1 MSRKKAKG
9 VTRNEIL
16 DRAWDLIS
24 ERGADISMS
33 QIAAESGV
41 SRQSVYLHFKTR
53 GGLLL
58 ALVQR
63 ADERFEVKEDF
74 FSALEIE
81 DPFKRLDECLKVW
94 FEFAEK
100 IHPVATDLIR
110 LRTTDVDADAAWIDR
125 MTDLRTWERQLVQS
139 LAGDGALS
147 DGWQVDDA
155 VDYLWAGTS
164 IQIWDVLHCDRS
176 WSASKISKI
185 LRKSVAKT
193 LLKECPGSI

>member
-1 MSRKKAKG
+1 MSRKKARG

-24 ERGADISMS
+24 EKGADISMS
-33 QIAAESGV
+33 QIAAESRV

-63 ADERFEVKEDF
+63 ADERFEVKEGF

-81 DPFKRLDECLKVW
+81 DPAQRLDECLKVW
-94 FEFAEK
+94 FEFAVK

-110 LRTTDVDADAAWIDR
+110 LRKTDDDANTAWTDR
-125 MTDLRTWERQLVQS
+125 MADLRTWERQLVQS
-139 LAGDGALS
+139 LADDGALS
-147 DGWQVDDA
+147 DDWQVDDA
-155 VDYLWAGTS
+155 ADFLWASTS
-164 IQIWDVLHCDRS
+164 IQIWNILYNDQS
-176 WSASKISKI
+176 WNAAKISGI
-185 LRKSVAKT
+185 LRRSVAKT
-193 LLKECPGSI
+193 LLH

>member
-1 MSRKKAKG
+1 MSRKKARG

-24 ERGADISMS
+24 EKGADISMS
-33 QIAAESGV
+33 QIAAESRV

-63 ADERFEVKEDF
+63 ADERFEVKEGF

-81 DPFKRLDECLKVW
+81 DPAQRLDECLKVW
-94 FEFAEK
+94 FEFAVI

-110 LRTTDVDADAAWIDR
+110 LRKTDEDANTAWTDR
-125 MTDLRTWERQLVQS
+125 MADLRTWERQLVQS
-139 LAGDGALS
+139 LADDGALS
-147 DGWQVDDA
+147 DDWQVDDA
-155 VDYLWAGTS
+155 ADFLWSSTS
-164 IQIWDVLHCDRS
+164 IQIWDILYNDRS
-176 WSASKISKI
+176 WNAAKISGI
-185 LRKSVAKT
+185 LRRSVAKT
-193 LLKECPGSI
+193 LLH

>member
-1 MSRKKAKG
+1 MSRKKARG

-24 ERGADISMS
+24 EKGADISMS
-33 QIAAESGV
+33 QIAAESRV

-63 ADERFEVKEDF
+63 ADERFEVKEGF

-81 DPFKRLDECLKVW
+81 DPAQRLDECLKVW
-94 FEFAEK
+94 FEFAVK

-110 LRTTDVDADAAWIDR
+110 LRKTDDDANTAWTDR
-125 MTDLRTWERQLVQS
+125 MADLRTWERQLVQS
-139 LAGDGALS
+139 LADDVALS
-147 DGWQVDDA
+147 DDWQVDDA
-155 VDYLWAGTS
+155 ADFLWASTS
-164 IQIWDVLHCDRS
+164 IQIWDILYNDRS
-176 WSASKISKI
+176 WNAAKISGI
-185 LRKSVAKT
+185 LRRSVAKT
-193 LLKECPGSI
+193 LLH

>member
-1 MSRKKAKG
+1 MSRKKARG

-24 ERGADISMS
+24 EKGADISMS
-33 QIAAESGV
+33 QIAAESRV

-63 ADERFEVKEDF
+63 ADERFEVKEGF

-81 DPFKRLDECLKVW
+81 DPAQRLDECLKVW
-94 FEFAEK
+94 FEFAVK

-110 LRTTDVDADAAWIDR
+110 LRKTDDDANTAWTDR
-125 MTDLRTWERQLVQS
+125 MADLRTWERQLVQS
-139 LAGDGALS
+139 LADDGALS
-147 DGWQVDDA
+147 DDWQVDDA
-155 VDYLWAGTS
+155 ADFLWASTS
-164 IQIWDVLHCDRS
+164 IQIWDILYNDRS
-176 WSASKISKI
+176 WNAAKISGI
-185 LRKSVAKT
+185 LRRSVAKT
-193 LLKECPGSI
+193 LLH

>member
-1 MSRKKAKG
+1 MSRKKARG

-24 ERGADISMS
+24 EKGADISMS
-33 QIAAESGV
+33 QIAAESRV

-63 ADERFEVKEDF
+63 ADERFEVKEGF

-81 DPFKRLDECLKVW
+81 DPAQRLDECLKIW
-94 FEFAEK
+94 FEFAVK

-110 LRTTDVDADAAWIDR
+110 LRKTDDDANTAWTDR
-125 MTDLRTWERQLVQS
+125 MADLRTWERQLVQS
-139 LAGDGALS
+139 LADDGALS
-147 DGWQVDDA
+147 DDWQVDDA
-155 VDYLWAGTS
+155 ADFLWASTS
-164 IQIWDVLHCDRS
+164 IQIWDILYNDRS
-176 WSASKISKI
+176 WNAAKISGI
-185 LRKSVAKT
+185 LRRSVAKT
-193 LLKECPGSI
+193 LLH

>member
-1 MSRKKAKG
+1 MSRKKARG

-24 ERGADISMS
+24 EKGADISMS
-33 QIAAESGV
+33 QIAAESRV

-63 ADERFEVKEDF
+63 ADERFEVKEGF

-81 DPFKRLDECLKVW
+81 DPYQRLDECLKVW
-94 FEFAEK
+94 FEFAVK

-110 LRTTDVDADAAWIDR
+110 LRKTDDDANTAWTDR
-125 MTDLRTWERQLVQS
+125 MADLRTWERQLVQS
-139 LAGDGALS
+139 LADDGALS
-147 DGWQVDDA
+147 DDWQVDDA
-155 VDYLWAGTS
+155 ADFLWASTS
-164 IQIWDVLHCDRS
+164 IQIWDILYNDRS
-176 WSASKISKI
+176 WNAAKISGI
-185 LRKSVAKT
+185 LRRSVAKT
-193 LLKECPGSI
+193 LLH

>member
-1 MSRKKAKG
+1 MSRKKARG

-33 QIAAESGV
+33 QIAAESRV

-63 ADERFEVKEDF
+63 ADERFEVKEGF

-81 DPFKRLDECLKVW
+81 DPAQRLDECLKVW
-94 FEFAEK
+94 FEFAVK

-110 LRTTDVDADAAWIDR
+110 LRKTDDDANTAWTDR
-125 MTDLRTWERQLVQS
+125 MADLRTWERQLVQS
-139 LAGDGALS
+139 LADDGALS
-147 DGWQVDDA
+147 DDWQVDDA
-155 VDYLWAGTS
+155 ADFLWASTS
-164 IQIWDVLHCDRS
+164 IQIWDILYNDRS
-176 WSASKISKI
+176 WNAAKISGI
-185 LRKSVAKT
+185 LRRSVAKT
-193 LLKECPGSI
+193 LLH

>member
-1 MSRKKAKG
+1 MSRKKARG

-24 ERGADISMS
+24 QKGADISMS
-33 QIAAESGV
+33 QIAAESHV

-63 ADERFEVKEDF
+63 ADERFEVKEGF

-81 DPFKRLDECLKVW
+81 DPYQRLDECLKVW
-94 FEFAEK
+94 FEFAVK

-110 LRTTDVDADAAWIDR
+110 LRKTDDDANTAWTDR
-125 MTDLRTWERQLVQS
+125 MADLRTWERQLVKS
-139 LAGDGALS
+139 LSDDSALS
-147 DGWQVDDA
+147 DDWQVDDA
-155 VDYLWAGTS
+155 ADYLWASTS
-164 IQIWDVLHCDRS
+164 IQIWDILHYDRF
-176 WSASKISKI
+176 WSAAKISEI
-185 LRKSVAKT
+185 LRNSVAKT
-193 LLKECPGSI
+193 LLH

>member
-1 MSRKKAKG
+1 MSRKKARG

-24 ERGADISMS
+24 EKGADISMS
-33 QIAAESGV
+33 QIAAESRV

-63 ADERFEVKEDF
+63 ADERFEVKEGF

-81 DPFKRLDECLKVW
+81 GPAQRLDECLKVW
-94 FEFAEK
+94 FEFAVK

-110 LRTTDVDADAAWIDR
+110 LRKTDDDANTAWTDR
-125 MTDLRTWERQLVQS
+125 MADLRTWERQLVQS
-139 LAGDGALS
+139 LADDGALS
-147 DGWQVDDA
+147 DDWQVDDA
-155 VDYLWAGTS
+155 ADFLWASTS
-164 IQIWDVLHCDRS
+164 IQIWDILYNDRS
-176 WSASKISKI
+176 WNAAKISGI
-185 LRKSVAKT
+185 LRRSVAKT
-193 LLKECPGSI
+193 LLH

>member
-1 MSRKKAKG
+1 MSRKKARG

-24 ERGADISMS
+24 EKGADISMS
-33 QIAAESGV
+33 QIAAESRV

-63 ADERFEVKEDF
+63 ADERFEVKEGF

-81 DPFKRLDECLKVW
+81 DPAQRLDECLKVW
-94 FEFAEK
+94 FEFAVK

-110 LRTTDVDADAAWIDR
+110 LRKTDDDANTAWTDR
-125 MTDLRTWERQLVQS
+125 MADLRTWERQLVQS
-139 LAGDGALS
+139 LADDGALS
-147 DGWQVDDA
+147 DDWQVDDA
-155 VDYLWAGTS
+155 ADFLWASTS
-164 IQIWDVLHCDRS
+164 IQIWDILYNDRS
-176 WSASKISKI
+176 WNAAKISGT
-185 LRKSVAKT
+185 LRRSVAKT
-193 LLKECPGSI
+193 LLH

>member
-1 MSRKKAKG
+1 MSRKKARG

-24 ERGADISMS
+24 EKGADISMS
-33 QIAAESGV
+33 QIAAESRV

-63 ADERFEVKEDF
+63 ADERFEVKEGF

-81 DPFKRLDECLKVW
+81 DPAQRLDECLKVW
-94 FEFAEK
+94 FEFAVK

-110 LRTTDVDADAAWIDR
+110 LRKTDDDANTAWTDR
-125 MTDLRTWERQLVQS
+125 MADLRTWERQLVQS
-139 LAGDGALS
+139 LADDGALS
-147 DGWQVDDA
+147 NDWQVDDA
-155 VDYLWAGTS
+155 ADFLWASTS
-164 IQIWDVLHCDRS
+164 IQIWDILYNDRS
-176 WSASKISKI
+176 WNAAKISGI
-185 LRKSVAKT
+185 LRRSVAKT
-193 LLKECPGSI
+193 LLH

>member
-1 MSRKKAKG
+1 MSRKKARG

-24 ERGADISMS
+24 EKGADISMS
-33 QIAAESGV
+33 QIAAESHV

-63 ADERFEVKEDF
+63 ADERFEVKEGF

-81 DPFKRLDECLKVW
+81 DPAQRLDECLKVW
-94 FEFAEK
+94 FEFAVK

-110 LRTTDVDADAAWIDR
+110 LRKTDDDANTAWTDR
-125 MTDLRTWERQLVQS
+125 MADLRTWERQLVQS
-139 LAGDGALS
+139 LADDGALS
-147 DGWQVDDA
+147 DDWQVDDA
-155 VDYLWAGTS
+155 ADFLWASTS
-164 IQIWDVLHCDRS
+164 IQIWDILYNDRS
-176 WSASKISKI
+176 WNAAKISEL
-185 LRKSVAKT
+185 LRRSVAKT
-193 LLKECPGSI
+193 LLH